1 MNPVAGGMCIAPYES
16 MWYRARI
23 RTVLGDRVRVFYVD
37 YGNTETVRISEI
49 RELLPEF
56 REVEFMVSLTFKLTF
71 KLCDIPKSSKV
82 VPLMFLYGTLIPP

>member
-23 RTVLGDRVRVFYVD
+23 HTVLGDRVRVFYVD

-56 REVEFMVSLTFKLTF
+56 REVEFMVSLTLTF
-71 KLCDIPKSSKV
+71 TP
-82 VPLMFLYGTLIPP
+82 TL

>member
-1 MNPVAGGMCIAPYES
+1 MRYFSLSSYPFSCTFLQVLMNPVAGGMCIAPYEN

-56 REVEFMVSLTFKLTF
+56 REVEFMVSLTLTLTF
-71 KLCDIPKSSKV
+71 RL
-82 VPLMFLYGTLIPP
+82 TL